1 MELVPSEHPET
12 RMNILL
18 IGPPALGRAPKALES
33 RFALGLEHIAAG
45 DILRGEVA
53 AGTPLGEKLK
63 QHLDRGELAPTIWS
77 CSWSCHA
84 HWTHRF
90 TAGTCLTVSTL
101 RPAGAGGAQ
110 ARRARSGAPDLV
122 IYLDAPDD
130 VLVARLLDRARA
142 QGRTDDT
149 EQVIRHRLRVFDE
162 ATAPLLAY
170 YRDEGVGQGH
180 RCDRHARRDHRGDPR
195 AR

>member
-1 MELVPSEHPET
+1 
-12 RMNILL
+12 MNILL
-18 IGPPALGRAPKALES
+18 IGPPGSGKGTQGARVAL
-33 RFALGLEHIAAG
+33 ALGLEHVAAG

-63 QHLDRGELAPTIWS
+63 QHLDRGELAPDDLVMQLVVPRALDAS
-77 CSWSCHA
+77 LH
-84 HWTHRF
+84 
-90 TAGTCLTVSTL
+90 
-101 RPAGAGGAQ
+101 GGYLLDGFPRSVPQAQEARKLAERAQ
-110 ARRARSGAPDLV
+110 ARPDLV
-122 IYLDAPDD
+122 IYLEAPDD

-170 YRDEGVGQGH
+170 YRDEGLAKVIDATGTP
-180 RCDRHARRDHRGDPR
+180 DEITA
-195 AR
+195 AILALANAS